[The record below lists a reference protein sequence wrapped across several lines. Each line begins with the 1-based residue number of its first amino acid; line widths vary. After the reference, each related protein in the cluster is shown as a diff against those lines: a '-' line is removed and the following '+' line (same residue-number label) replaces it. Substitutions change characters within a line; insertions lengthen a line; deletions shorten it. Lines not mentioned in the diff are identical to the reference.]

1 MLMWYDAR
9 MTAFM
14 LIDNSTDPM
23 AAISRFKDVHV
34 FFLWIWSSSLEV
46 EKDEDVE
53 GWK

>member
-23 AAISRFKDVHV
+23 AAISRFKDMHV
-34 FFLWIWSSSLEV
+34 FFLWISLKV
-46 EKDEDVE
+46 EKDEDVD
-53 GWK
+53 GSQ